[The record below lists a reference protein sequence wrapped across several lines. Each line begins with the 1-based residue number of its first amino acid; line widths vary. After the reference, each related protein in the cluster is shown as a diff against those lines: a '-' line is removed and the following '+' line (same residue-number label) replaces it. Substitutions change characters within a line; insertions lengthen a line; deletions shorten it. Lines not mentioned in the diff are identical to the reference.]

1 MILLFFHG
9 FVVLKYGEKNLLAE
23 LIVVMCQ
30 VQNDGLMMIDLRNQA
45 RIGSLNELNKKLLK
59 PRFFDASWYGYLL
72 ATIRIHA
79 EKALVDEHNKVLL
92 ESFETPLFQ
101 IKAALEYSSESKLS
115 GTDTTWLQNTKVI
128 ETSSIGVEIKR

>member
-1 MILLFFHG
+1 M
-9 FVVLKYGEKNLLAE
+9 
-23 LIVVMCQ
+23 
-30 VQNDGLMMIDLRNQA
+30 
-45 RIGSLNELNKKLLK
+45 
-59 PRFFDASWYGYLL
+59 
-72 ATIRIHA
+72 
-79 EKALVDEHNKVLL
+79 DEYNKVLL